1 MPLIKP
7 ETRRFIGVLWALFP
21 VALSYRRDRREIRR
35 ADGRLVHPETYRKHA
50 QRAVNTFIELG
61 PAYIKLGQLLSVRP
75 DVLPQPYIDEFSKL
89 QDEIPPAPF
98 AETQPII
105 EKELGKPISEI
116 FDSFDPN
123 AVTGASLGQV
133 YRATY
138 KGEPVAVKVNR
149 PGIREKMKIDVSVL
163 YRVVPLIGRF
173 IDPSL
178 KVTAQSVVEQFADTI
193 QEEMDYREEAENLL
207 LIKKNLKSEKD
218 LIIPRIYPEISSQS
232 VLVLEYIEGTKIND
246 LKQLDAEGIDR
257 KKLARRVAKI
267 FFTMLLSQDIFHADP
282 HPGNISIKVEIS
294 PEGKK
299 IAKIVLYDFGMTG
312 SLDPETRLKLV
323 RFYSALVDLN
333 STKVV
338 DMMVGLGLL
347 QPDTNRYVIRRGVEL
362 ALADMHGQKVEETEV
377 KALLE
382 IANRTIYQF
391 PFRLPKNLVL
401 YMRMLSILE
410 GVCLALDPNFRFVQ
424 ILGNLLEE
432 EGLVEEAY
440 REELKDLTKRI
451 GKALDASIDVLP
463 LLKGF
468 LEENYDPTG
477 VRRSEDSSRRKRP
490 GFFTGLGMGLGVAGI
505 AVSLFY
511 LGTFEGKVGFVASV
525 ALLVIS
531 VVFGRS

>member
-1 MPLIKP
+1 M
-7 ETRRFIGVLWALFP
+7 
-21 VALSYRRDRREIRR
+21 
-35 ADGRLVHPETYRKHA
+35 
-50 QRAVNTFIELG
+50 
-61 PAYIKLGQLLSVRP
+61 
-75 DVLPQPYIDEFSKL
+75 
-89 QDEIPPAPF
+89 
-98 AETQPII
+98 
-105 EKELGKPISEI
+105 
-116 FDSFDPN
+116 
-123 AVTGASLGQV
+123 
-133 YRATY
+133 
-138 KGEPVAVKVNR
+138 KVNR

-246 LKQLDAEGIDR
+246 LKQLDAEGVDR

-338 DMMVGLGLL
+338 DMMVALGLL
-347 QPDTNRYVIRRGVEL
+347 
-362 ALADMHGQKVEETEV
+362 A
-377 KALLE
+377 
-382 IANRTIYQF
+382 
-391 PFRLPKNLVL
+391 
-401 YMRMLSILE
+401 
-410 GVCLALDPNFRFVQ
+410 
-424 ILGNLLEE
+424 
-432 EGLVEEAY
+432 
-440 REELKDLTKRI
+440 
-451 GKALDASIDVLP
+451 
-463 LLKGF
+463 
-468 LEENYDPTG
+468 
-477 VRRSEDSSRRKRP
+477 
-490 GFFTGLGMGLGVAGI
+490 AGH
-505 AVSLFY
+505 
-511 LGTFEGKVGFVASV
+511 
-525 ALLVIS
+525 
-531 VVFGRS
+531 